1 MRQPLILIIIRTAA
15 TALLAALLATRC
27 SGPSMAE
34 DIGVTAAT
42 NPVATG
48 APPGQGVRE
57 LRIGLNVVRNERIRT
72 TAEGSTQVIF
82 VDRTSLTI
90 GPNSDITI
98 DQYVYDPG
106 AGGSNLA
113 MRIGRGVL
121 RFIGGEISHNDQ
133 IRITTPTATLGI
145 RGGMALVDTTH
156 QKTGVINVYGTT
168 TVTTPSNSVTLSKP
182 GSYVETSG
190 GRISDAIAVPPSLL
204 ARLTAQLESKPG
216 QTGGTR
222 PGLVTSENLRDI
234 VSNTGPLSDHSV
246 QQLLQEQLQF
256 IVSIRPQLESISSAG
271 AIEGSGTTSGTGT
284 AQGTGG
290 KGNMCASDHY
300 DCDRD
305 HHHHHHHRHNF
316 DFDRD
321 KGERVPHFGPL
332 DWRFGDIHGSIRGG
346 LGPLGLPGHGLPDS
360 IGPDPAHWGIPRHP

>member
-1 MRQPLILIIIRTAA
+1 MRQPHIIIIRTAA
-15 TALLAALLATRC
+15 TAMLAALLATRC

-48 APPGQGVRE
+48 EPPGQGVRE

-72 TAEGSTQVIF
+72 TADGSTQVIF

-106 AGGSNLA
+106 SGGNLA
-113 MRIGRGVL
+113 VRIGRGVL
-121 RFIGGEISHNDQ
+121 RFIGGEISHSDQ
-133 IRITTPTATLGI
+133 IRITTPSATLGI

-156 QKTGVINVYGTT
+156 QKTGIINIYGTT

-182 GSYVETSG
+182 GTYVETSG
-190 GRISDAIAVPPSLL
+190 GRISDAIAVPPDLL
-204 ARLTAQLESKPG
+204 ARLNAQLESKRG

-222 PGLVTSENLRDI
+222 PGLVTSETLRQI
-234 VSNTGPLSDHSV
+234 VSNTGPLPDRSE
-246 QQLLQEQLQF
+246 QQLLPEQLQF
-256 IVSIRPQLESISSAG
+256 IVSIRPQLESISST
-271 AIEGSGTTSGTGT
+271 GTTQSPGTTGST
-284 AQGTGG
+284 STTQSTGG
-290 KGNMCASDHY
+290 NGNICASDPD

-305 HHHHHHHRHNF
+305 HHHHHHRRH
-316 DFDRD
+316 DIDHD
-321 KGERVPHFGPL
+321 HEKWERVLYFGPVG
-332 DWRFGDIHGSIRGG
+332 WRFGDSHDPIRGG
-346 LGPLGLPGHGLPDS
+346 LGPLGLHFHGLPDP
-360 IGPDPAHWGIPRHP
+360 IGPDPAHLGVPRHP